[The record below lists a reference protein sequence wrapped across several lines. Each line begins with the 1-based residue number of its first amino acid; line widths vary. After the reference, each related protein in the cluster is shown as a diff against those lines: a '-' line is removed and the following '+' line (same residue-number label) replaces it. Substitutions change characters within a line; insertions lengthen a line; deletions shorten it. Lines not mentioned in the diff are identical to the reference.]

1 MKIIQKRKILKSV
14 LLALTLSTVFSSVKS
29 ETAHDCEEG
38 KASIFCKQSERQKV
52 QWMNWELSNNL
63 TSFKQANIINKK
75 SPILIGSYSSL
86 ENRHSLNNTN
96 KPLVNNL
103 HRETK
108 TVKSTR
114 PKFINR
120 NYQYAI
126 LALDKKGQ
134 SDLRQCVIAIDKEQY
149 KKKMNQNMIKVQT
162 ALNLIDSFLMKSFHK
177 NRFKNLSTKLS
188 DKKCTQLFGL
198 IFGATFQS

>member
-1 MKIIQKRKILKSV
+1 MKIIQKSKILKSV
-14 LLALTLSTVFSSVKS
+14 LLALAISTVFSSVKS
-29 ETAHDCEEG
+29 ETFHACEEN
-38 KASIFCKQSERQKV
+38 KSSIFCKQSERQKV
-52 QWMNWELSNNL
+52 QWVNWKLSNNL
-63 TSFKQANIINKK
+63 TSFKQAKIINKK
-75 SPILIGSYSSL
+75 SPILISSYSSL
-86 ENRHSLNNTN
+86 ANQHSLKKTY
-96 KPLVNNL
+96 KPLVNNH

-126 LALDKKGQ
+126 LALDKTGQ
-134 SDLRQCVIAIDKEQY
+134 SDLRQCLISIDKEQY

-162 ALNLIDSFLMKSFHK
+162 ALNLIDSFLMKSFH
-177 NRFKNLSTKLS
+177 NNHFKNLSTKLS